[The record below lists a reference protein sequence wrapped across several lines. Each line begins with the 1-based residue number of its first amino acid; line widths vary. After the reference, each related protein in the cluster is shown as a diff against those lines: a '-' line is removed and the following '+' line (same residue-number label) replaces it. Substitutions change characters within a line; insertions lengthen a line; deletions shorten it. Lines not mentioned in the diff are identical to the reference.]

1 MSALMPFKSK
11 DAATLGERRRDPSR
25 PLISV
30 VAPVYNEEACLPA
43 LVERLNRVLSAV
55 TSDFEIILVDD
66 GSRDRSAEIMRQ
78 CAAREPRVG
87 YHRFSRNFG
96 HEAATSCGLL
106 AARGQTV
113 VLIDADLQ
121 DPPELIPAL
130 LAQWRAGF
138 DVVYGQRS
146 ARDGE
151 SALTRATSHLFY
163 RLLKRVSRVDV
174 PLDTGDFRLM
184 DRAVVDAFAKL
195 PERCRF
201 VRGMLSWV
209 GFRQTAV
216 LYDRDARLA
225 GETKYGFA
233 KRLALAFDALCA
245 LSDAPLR
252 WISLLGMVAL
262 LLSGGIL
269 LGVFLDA
276 ALTGDFSIMGLAS
289 AAIAMLAGVQLLSLG
304 LVAEYIGRIYREV
317 QGRPLF
323 VVAEEHRPLADVE
336 EDVECDGPAESA
348 FSQAG

>member
-1 MSALMPFKSK
+1 MS
-11 DAATLGERRRDPSR
+11 TLLDRESQSAYASRERLRDPSR
-25 PLISV
+25 PLITV
-30 VAPVYNEEACLPA
+30 VAPVFNEEACLPS
-43 LVERLNRVLSAV
+43 LIDRLTRTLGAM
-55 TSDFEIILVDD
+55 TPDYEILLIDD
-66 GSRDRSAEIMRQ
+66 GSSDRSAEIMRQ
-78 CAAREPRVG
+78 WSAHEPRVG

-96 HEAATSCGLL
+96 HEAATTCGLL

-130 LAQWRAGF
+130 LAQWRAGY
-138 DVVYGQRS
+138 DVVYAQRS

-151 SALTRATSHLFY
+151 SAFTRATSHLFY
-163 RLLKRVSRVDV
+163 RFLHRVSRVHV
-174 PLDTGDFRLM
+174 PIDTGDFRLL

-216 LYDRDARLA
+216 RYDRDARLA
-225 GETKYGFA
+225 GETKYDFV

-252 WISLLGMVAL
+252 WIGILGVAAL

-269 LGVFLDA
+269 VGVFAEA
-276 ALTGDFSIMGLAS
+276 ALTGGLS
-289 AAIAMLAGVQLLSLG
+289 TTGLLAAALAMISGVHLASLG
-304 LVAEYIGRIYREV
+304 LVAEYVGRIYREA

-323 VVAEEHRPLADVE
+323 VVAEECRPQFESELE
-336 EDVECDGPAESA
+336 EEEESPSY
-348 FSQAG
+348 SQAG

>member
-1 MSALMPFKSK
+1 MTTLLEHVS
-11 DAATLGERRRDPSR
+11 DASNAPTGRARDYSR

-30 VAPVYNEEACLPA
+30 VVPVFNEEGCLPA
-43 LVERLNRVLSAV
+43 LLERLTSVLGAM
-55 TSDFEIILVDD
+55 TPDYEILLVDD
-66 GSRDRSAEIMRQ
+66 GSRDRSAEILRRW
-78 CAAREPRVG
+78 AARESRIG
-87 YHRFSRNFG
+87 FHRFSRNFG
-96 HEAATSCGLL
+96 HEAATTCGLL

-130 LAQWRAGF
+130 LAEWRAGF
-138 DVVYGQRS
+138 DVVYAQRS

-151 SALTRATSHLFY
+151 TAFTRVTSHLFY
-163 RLLKRVSRVDV
+163 RFLKRVSRVEI

-184 DRAVVDAFAKL
+184 DRVVVDAFAKL

-216 LYDRDARLA
+216 RYDRDARLA
-225 GETKYGFA
+225 GETKYNFI

-252 WISLLGMVAL
+252 WVSVLGATAL

-269 LGVFLDA
+269 LGVCADAVLTGTLSTMGLVSA
-276 ALTGDFSIMGLAS
+276 AL
-289 AAIAMLAGVQLLSLG
+289 AMMSGVQLVSLG
-304 LVAEYIGRIYREV
+304 VVAEYVGRIYRES
-317 QGRPLF
+317 QGRPVY
-323 VVAEEHRPLADVE
+323 VVAEEQLPLSELDAE
-336 EDVECDGPAESA
+336 EEVPAY
-348 FSQAG
+348 SQAG

>member
-1 MSALMPFKSK
+1 MS
-11 DAATLGERRRDPSR
+11 TLLNQAPELAGTTRRRLRDATR

-30 VAPVYNEEACLPA
+30 VVPVFNEEACLPS
-43 LVERLNRVLSAV
+43 LVERLTRVLGAV
-55 TSDFEIILVDD
+55 TVDYEILLVND
-66 GSRDRSAEIMRQ
+66 GSSDRSLEIMRH
-78 CAAREPRVG
+78 CAANEPRVG
-87 YHRFSRNFG
+87 FQSFSRNFG
-96 HEAATSCGLL
+96 HEAATTAGLL

-130 LAQWRAGF
+130 LAQWHGGF
-138 DVVYGQRS
+138 DVVYAQRS

-151 SALTRATSHLFY
+151 TAFTRATSHLFY
-163 RLLKRVSRVDV
+163 RFLNRVSRVSV
-174 PLDTGDFRLM
+174 PLDTGDFRLL
-184 DRAVVDAFAKL
+184 DRAVVDAFAQL

-216 LYDRDARLA
+216 RYDRDARLA
-225 GETKYGFA
+225 GETKYDFV

-252 WISLLGMVAL
+252 WIGLLGAMAL

-269 LGVFLDA
+269 LGVFADLLLSGSLSTAGLVAA
-276 ALTGDFSIMGLAS
+276 AL
-289 AAIAMLAGVQLLSLG
+289 AMVSGVQLASLG
-304 LVAEYIGRIYREV
+304 LVAEYVGRIYRES
-317 QGRPLF
+317 QGRPVF
-323 VVAEEHRPLADVE
+323 VIAEERRPQLELEAEPE
-336 EDVECDGPAESA
+336 EESPA